1 MLFPDGDMPRVF
13 VSRKSLPHL
22 KDKSIGSKNKTSW
35 VQIPAFACANCISS
49 DTALCFAHL

>member
-1 MLFPDGDMPRVF
+1 MPFPDGDVPRVF

-35 VQIPAFACANCISS
+35 IQIPASACASRISPG
-49 DTALCFAHL
+49 TALCFAHL